1 MVQCMGNLLCSGN
14 VTNKVTTISVV
25 PLPMLQFTP
34 RIEKL
39 EIRST
44 LGFPARFPFI
54 RLLIGVKHLK
64 DVLNSENIS
73 KMFMT

>member
-1 MVQCMGNLLCSGN
+1 MGILLCSGN
-14 VTNKVTTISVV
+14 VTTISVV

-39 EIRST
+39 ET
-44 LGFPARFPFI
+44 LNALGFPARFPFI
-54 RLLIGVKHLK
+54 RLLISVKHLKK

-73 KMFMT
+73 KMFKTGS